1 MENTR
6 YNRNRLYIT
15 EEEQRIIKDFPIL
28 LGGCGIGS
36 VIAECALRFGFEK
49 ITIIDGDQVELSNLN
64 RQNYIDAD
72 LQKSKVSSIY
82 NRLQSINSEASIKVI
97 DTYITE
103 ENVEELILGNKL
115 AINALD
121 FTSEIPLL
129 FDQVCQKNNI
139 PILHPYN
146 LGWGGLVTVISPE
159 GMSMNSLKKSNQ
171 DFNEVN
177 MVEYATTYL
186 RFWGKPQEWIE
197 EIIDKYKNEKQQ
209 LPPPQLSVASWIVAG
224 MCTHLMF
231 NIATGKEVKIF
242 PEFYLTSLNN

>member
-171 DFNEVN
+171 NFNEVN